1 MKKIVAFKSAL
12 GYALI
17 LIMIGASIL
26 ANNKEVILPEM
37 AALAIGC
44 LIHQNPVWLSK
55 PFHIFLLPSITAI
68 GGFLI
73 NKANLDLA
81 TKLILVVMFVLLTLQ
96 VFKSALAPALA
107 TGLLPVITNATSLY
121 FIFSI
126 LAFTFLL
133 FASLNFKREV
143 PPAKMASK
151 RQKPQDN
158 ILYIAFIS
166 AWVLICSQNGWMYIA
181 AIPPVLV
188 VGYESIHKEEYTFNM
203 FYKQVICLA
212 LAAFIGIQ
220 SLYFLNN
227 LLLAAVFDII
237 AVFFMLRLLAF
248 KLTPSYATA
257 ILPMVLHNASPKY
270 FYWQVLIMCIIVL
283 GTIYSYKNFRF
294 SEQLRVRLVRV
305 NSKDEEVSSCDK

>member
-1 MKKIVAFKSAL
+1 MKKVQSLKGAF

-17 LIMIGASIL
+17 FLMIGTSIMV
-26 ANNKEVILPEM
+26 NNKEVILPEM

-44 LIHQNPVWLSK
+44 LIQQYPAWLAK

-73 NKANLDLA
+73 NKADLYLA
-81 TKLILVVMFVLLTLQ
+81 TKLILVVIFVLLTLQ

-126 LAFTFLL
+126 VAFTFLL
-133 FASLNFKREV
+133 FVSLHIKREAPLTQTV
-143 PPAKMASK
+143 LK

-166 AWVLICSQNGWMYIA
+166 AWVLICSKNGCMYIA

-188 VGYESIHKEEYTFNM
+188 VGYESVHKEEYTFKM
-203 FYKQVICLA
+203 MYKQVICLA

-227 LLLAAVFDII
+227 LLLAALLDLI
-237 AVFFMLRLLAF
+237 AVSLMLRLLAF
-248 KLTPSYATA
+248 KLTPAYAMSL
-257 ILPMVLHNASPKY
+257 LPMVLHSASPKY
-270 FYWQVLIMCIIVL
+270 FYWQVFIMGGIVL
-283 GTIYSYKNFRF
+283 GTIYSYKNFKF
-294 SEQLRVRLVRV
+294 KEQLRLRLAQVNDKRERV
-305 NSKDEEVSSCDK
+305 